1 MSIHEFW
8 VYKAMS
14 RPKVNES
21 LDQSFIKV
29 ILTKD
34 QGRSKGN
41 KDWIGIRKS
50 RYIKSDRTHYYM
62 GKFNMAL
69 SLYGVLGVALCL
81 FDGLSNSTISKIANL
96 PIIFPTGDYI
106 NLNFYITLLDSSCF
120 LVLGYNWLAWY
131 NLLIDWINRL
141 INFYLSL

>member
-1 MSIHEFW
+1 MSPIWLNVSTLSNSYSIF
-8 VYKAMS
+8 V
-14 RPKVNES
+14 S
-21 LDQSFIKV
+21 LTSPL
-29 ILTKD
+29 ILGQDHLNKTLVQALINFGSTHCFVD
-34 QGRSKGN
+34 SKFM
-41 KDWIGIRKS
+41 D
-50 RYIKSDRTHYYM
+50 THYL
-62 GKFNMAL
+62 KISATL
-69 SLYGVLGVALCL
+69 SVALCL